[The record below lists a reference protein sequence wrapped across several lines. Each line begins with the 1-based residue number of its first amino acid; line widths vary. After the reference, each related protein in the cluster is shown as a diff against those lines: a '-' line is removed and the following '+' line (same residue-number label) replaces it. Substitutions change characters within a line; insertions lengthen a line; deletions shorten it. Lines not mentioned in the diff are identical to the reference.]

1 MALESLPLS
10 VRLLYRMPLLAT
22 YLNTFIVPPTGV
34 ESTVKFTQVLGFDIW
49 NHTSSS
55 HKVAAEF
62 YKRIPKLIQ
71 EGVLRKGFIPI
82 LVWAQDGLEGL
93 PSAIDYVRQGKHS
106 GQKVVVNI
114 A

>member
-1 MALESLPLS
+1 M
-10 VRLLYRMPLLAT
+10 LLLIT
-22 YLNTFIVPPTGV
+22 YLNMFIVPPAGV
-34 ESTVKFTQVLGFDIW
+34 ESTVKFTQVLAFEIW

-62 YKRIPKLIQ
+62 YRRVPKLIQ
-71 EGVLRKGFIPI
+71 EGFLHKGSVPI
-82 LVWAQDGLEGL
+82 LVWAQDGLEGV
-93 PSAIDYVRQGKHS
+93 PAAIDYVRQGKHS